1 MQGMITGDLLRKE
14 SSDEEEEDE
23 DDQND
28 PYQYE
33 GTMKIRTLE
42 MYLKRR

>member
-14 SSDEEEEDE
+14 SSDEENDE
-23 DDQND
+23 DDKND
-28 PYQYE
+28 PERYE

-42 MYLKRR
+42 MYFKRR